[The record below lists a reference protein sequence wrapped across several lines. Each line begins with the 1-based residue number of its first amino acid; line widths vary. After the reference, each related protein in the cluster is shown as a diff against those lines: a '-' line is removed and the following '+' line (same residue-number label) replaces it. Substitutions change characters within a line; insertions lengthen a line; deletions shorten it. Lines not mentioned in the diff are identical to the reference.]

1 MNELIVHQ
9 VDITHYRLVELSRLA
24 DQAKP
29 FYDWIERA
37 AKRITG
43 SPNELSEIL
52 MTANRAEI
60 GAIVNACYAELVEK
74 RPFLF
79 DGIGRVYP
87 HGKACFYFFS
97 WIIRDAPQQR
107 LAPLI
112 ARMKKAENITGI
124 VAESDSIVELIYE
137 YRACVK
143 GFSWLTVREVVMDR
157 LEGSRRSIKGHN
169 IEASVRVAIITA
181 FQNYF
186 AIYAGYGKYKKIV
199 IADRQ
204 IKIGNHT
211 IDVSVELTP
220 VGLGPKEI
228 LLMPIKTRETE
239 GGGHSHIFTRDIIAA
254 VRELK
259 EGESKYYIIATIVAL
274 NWSVN
279 ELGNMNGQID
289 KVYHFNMNP
298 NKFVGFD
305 EASQVQLNK
314 YIQGILDNG

>member
-29 FYDWIERA
+29 FYDWIEKA

-305 EASQVQLNK
+305 EASQVQLNR